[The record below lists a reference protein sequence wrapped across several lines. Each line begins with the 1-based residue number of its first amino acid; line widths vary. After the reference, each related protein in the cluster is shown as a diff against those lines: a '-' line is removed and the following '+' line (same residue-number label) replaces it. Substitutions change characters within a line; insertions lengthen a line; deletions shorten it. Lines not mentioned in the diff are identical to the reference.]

1 MPKEYARSTRVA
13 EQLRRELSEMIR
25 FGVKDPRVEGVSVT
39 DVEVSKDL
47 SYATVYFSRLED
59 NLEGDPKDNPERIR
73 ETAAALHHAGGFLRR
88 ELGKT
93 LRLRHIPEL
102 RFAYDRSI
110 AEGMRMDSLIA
121 EARRKDA
128 ERGGEED

>member
-59 NLEGDPKDNPERIR
+59 DPERIR
-73 ETAAALHHAGGFLRR
+73 ETTAALHHAGGFLRR
-88 ELGKT
+88 ELGKV

-102 RFAYDRSI
+102 RFTYDRSI

-128 ERGGEED
+128 ERGEEED

>member
-59 NLEGDPKDNPERIR
+59 DPERIR
-73 ETAAALHHAGGFLRR
+73 ETTAALHHAGGFLRR
-88 ELGKT
+88 ELGKV

-102 RFAYDRSI
+102 RFTYDRSI

>member
-59 NLEGDPKDNPERIR
+59 DPERIR

-88 ELGKT
+88 ELGKV

-102 RFAYDRSI
+102 RFTYDRSI